1 MTQIKDQINC
11 SFVRF
16 HYFLNGFVIFR
27 AILVK
32 ITLHFGTTSTGTFTE
47 HNNLE
52 FQLITEIE
60 PPRILMIVHYVW
72 YSNSV

>member
-16 HYFLNGFVIFR
+16 HYFWNGFVIFR

-32 ITLHFGTTSTGTFTE
+32 ITLHFGTTST
-47 HNNLE
+47 
-52 FQLITEIE
+52 QQ
-60 PPRILMIVHYVW
+60 P
-72 YSNSV
+72 